1 VTNRLD
7 LDECWRL
14 YNSHSPGPAM
24 GFVPDLLREVAELRG
39 SLARV
44 DTAEAAYSALRE
56 AARAYLESHL
66 MLRLAGTKATETVP
80 RSMAARDSLHS
91 ALASNP
97 ASLAA
102 SYRERVR
109 AEIGEELARDLEH
122 SADSWQRQSDAA
134 GRAHR
139 WHAEIEGPRIRA
151 ETLMHAATR
160 LRSLASGKDPK

>member
-1 VTNRLD
+1 
-7 LDECWRL
+7 
-14 YNSHSPGPAM
+14 
-24 GFVPDLLREVAELRG
+24 
-39 SLARV
+39 
-44 DTAEAAYSALRE
+44 
-56 AARAYLESHL
+56 
-66 MLRLAGTKATETVP
+66 VP